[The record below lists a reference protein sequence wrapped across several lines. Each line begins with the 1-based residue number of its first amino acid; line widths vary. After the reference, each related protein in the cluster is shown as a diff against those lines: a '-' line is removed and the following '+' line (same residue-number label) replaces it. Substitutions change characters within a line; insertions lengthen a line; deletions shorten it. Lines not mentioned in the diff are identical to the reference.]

1 MRSTHSLLCLLAAAA
16 ILAAT
21 ASAPLANAGGK
32 RLEIDLPPET
42 AILRSS
48 ELPGYQLAR
57 GKCAICHS
65 ADYINLQPPHLS
77 LAQWTGEVTK
87 MQHAYGAPIDDV
99 QVKSIAVYL
108 TATYGDAA
116 SIPRA
121 DLDAASAST
130 ACAKRALLEQPCS
143 GDAATRVEPRR

>member
-1 MRSTHSLLCLLAAAA
+1 MMRSANSLLCLLAGA
-16 ILAAT
+16 ILVAT
-21 ASAPLANAGGK
+21 ASTPLANAAGK

-42 AILRSS
+42 AKLRSS
-48 ELPGYQLAR
+48 ELPGYQLAL

-87 MQHAYGAPIDDV
+87 MQHAYGAPIDDA
-99 QVKSIAVYL
+99 QIKSIALYL

-121 DLDAASAST
+121 DLDAASAQRSEVQRDV
-130 ACAKRALLEQPCS
+130 RATNPLM
-143 GDAATRVEPRR
+143 R

>member
-1 MRSTHSLLCLLAAAA
+1 MRIILFLLCPLAGAA

-21 ASAPLANAGGK
+21 APAPLANAGGK

-42 AILRSS
+42 AVLRSS
-48 ELPGYQLAR
+48 ELPGYQLALS
-57 GKCAICHS
+57 KCAICHS
-65 ADYINLQPPHLS
+65 ADYINLQPPRLS

-121 DLDAASAST
+121 DLEAVSAH
-130 ACAKRALLEQPCS
+130 PN
-143 GDAATRVEPRR
+143 D